1 LKPPEATRSR
11 RPVNAVNRAQ
21 VQTLRPQRHL
31 KPGYL
36 GPCRSDPRRRS
47 HDHAEERKHARAAP
61 QSANRFDGGLPIP
74 CRDGRTRFRHW
85 DRRHRATGRGK
96 PGRKCGYWRPVHSKR
111 ALSGESRADRRH
123 VRRRNCS
130 RTSSSESGW

>member
-36 GPCRSDPRRRS
+36 GPCLSDPRRRS
-47 HDHAEERKHARAAP
+47 HDHAEEHKHARAAP
-61 QSANRFDGGLPIP
+61 QPSSRFDGAVPIP
-74 CRDGRTRFRHW
+74 CRDGRTALIADTCDEGTARGRVRPRAAEGDPDHAQSEFEAW
-85 DRRHRATGRGK
+85 YLVSRRAN
-96 PGRKCGYWRPVHSKR
+96 PG
-111 ALSGESRADRRH
+111 GEPEE
-123 VRRRNCS
+123 VW
-130 RTSSSESGW
+130 ESLT